1 MTADSSL
8 IQGNR
13 RKTVALRAT
22 IILLVLASVLI
33 WLQIRG
39 DGELAQNQPLIAT
52 VQMGDIENTIA
63 AAGSLKPSNFV
74 DVGAQVSG
82 QLRQLYVEVGDV
94 VVADQLLAE
103 IDARVQES
111 RVEASRVGIE
121 ALESQLQ
128 SRQASL
134 VLAEATAARQ
144 EKLRA
149 ASATSDQDYDTAM
162 SSLANARASLAQ
174 LEKQIQQ
181 SRASLST
188 EETQLEFTRIYAPIA
203 GTVVSID
210 MNEGRT
216 LNASQQAPTI
226 LRVADLSTMTV
237 ETQVSEADIGN
248 IAQGMEV
255 YFTTL
260 GGGTRRWH
268 GELRQI
274 LPTPVVENN
283 VVLYTALFDV
293 SNDDGRLL
301 PEMTAQVYFVTSAAR
316 DVLTV
321 PLGALNF
328 PEAMQRGP
336 EAMQR
341 GSGAR
346 IATVMVVNSDGRQ
359 ESREISIGLTSR
371 VHAQVISGLREGD
384 QVVAGI
390 IQPGMNAGTQNQSG
404 PPMRGLGGFR

>member
-1 MTADSSL
+1 MVLAATATKGKAMTADSRL
-8 IQGNR
+8 
-13 RKTVALRAT
+13 KTTIFRAI
-22 IILLVLASVLI
+22 IILLILVSVLV
-33 WLQIRG
+33 WLEVR
-39 DGELAQNQPLIAT
+39 DGEELAQNQPLIAM
-52 VQMGDIENTIA
+52 VQVRDIENTIA

-94 VVADQLLAE
+94 VVTDQLLAE

-144 EKLRA
+144 EKLRGA
-149 ASATSDQDYDTAM
+149 NATSDQDYETAM

-203 GTVVSID
+203 GTIVSID

-226 LRVADLSTMTV
+226 LRVADLGTMTV

-248 IAQGMEV
+248 IARGMEV

-293 SNDDGRLL
+293 NNDDGRLL

-321 PLGALNF
+321 PLGALDF
-328 PEAMQRGP
+328 SETTLP
-336 EAMQR
+336 
-341 GSGAR
+341 GADTR
-346 IATVMVVNSDGRQ
+346 LATVAVVHGDGRQ
-359 ESREISIGLTSR
+359 ETREVTIGLTSR
-371 VHAQVISGLREGD
+371 VHAQVISGLGEGD

-390 IQPGMNAGTQNQSG
+390 MQPGMNMGPQNQSG